1 MLHKDF
7 RDFVL
12 DVFLEI
18 VLVCVVRLKTALLI
32 CVNIRKS
39 IGAADFC
46 IKRIL
51 CVNVSIIRNDRLEE
65 SHNGKNNYMFAI
77 KNQLFA
83 KIITSILAII
93 LEKD

>member
-1 MLHKDF
+1 M
-7 RDFVL
+7 
-12 DVFLEI
+12 
-18 VLVCVVRLKTALLI
+18 C
-32 CVNIRKS
+32 
-39 IGAADFC
+39 AADVY